1 MSLAL
6 KCASH
11 VGNAAATKPVF
22 FPYFSPGELSN
33 SRVLAL
39 VASL

>member
-6 KCASH
+6 KCH

-22 FPYFSPGELSN
+22 FSYFSPGELSN